1 MDERDELIERL
12 SAELGRCYYGG
23 DRDGAARL
31 ADQLADVLGNSSPL
45 KMDRYI
51 QSWIQIW
58 EARGDL
64 NEAIRLANIDITRKR
79 SEIEAGDFDPYPQLL
94 QEEIEY
100 LQDNLYM
107 QAGRYDEIGNVG
119 AAIECLRENLL
130 LASRFGREPDPDV
143 VSLLGSL
150 TAE

>member
-1 MDERDELIERL
+1 MVERDELIERL

-94 QEEIEY
+94 QEEI
-100 LQDNLYM
+100 
-107 QAGRYDEIGNVG
+107 
-119 AAIECLRENLL
+119 
-130 LASRFGREPDPDV
+130 
-143 VSLLGSL
+143 
-150 TAE
+150 